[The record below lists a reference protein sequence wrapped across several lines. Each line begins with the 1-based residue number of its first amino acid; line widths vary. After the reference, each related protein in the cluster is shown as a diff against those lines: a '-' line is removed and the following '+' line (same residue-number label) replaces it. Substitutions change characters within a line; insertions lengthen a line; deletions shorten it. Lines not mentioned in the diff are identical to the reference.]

1 MTGRNRQVIM
11 KCIIG
16 RESKKDMKIRAQIQT
31 WLLTAL
37 LIGWGCLMAGC
48 SDHADDEQNRQD
60 EQKSVPFTIASLT
73 RSGDESTETALSTYD
88 GLSIQLFLVPQDN
101 NIAGTETLKGQAIY
115 TGEGLPWMTTIGVKE
130 SAKYKVFGFMPAG
143 ISANEAYNV
152 TISGNT
158 ATLNIPQMLTV
169 SNKDVCVITG
179 VKDHPL
185 GNDEKVLPGV
195 FDYTANSVSGHGY
208 GVSLLAEHIYSAVE
222 IWFKMKANVA
232 YNNLR
237 TIKLKQVLLK
247 NAQMAV
253 VNATIPLTMGSSETS
268 VPKPVGVIT
277 MEKVES
283 TVVAETT
290 LFSSD
295 AGQELETAD
304 GSEIKV
310 PGYFTLGNNDTS
322 ELVIESV
329 YDVYDK
335 DVLVREDCHAVNKI
349 NGLVSSLKRGEKK
362 IIKITVN
369 PTYLYVLTDDD
380 SGNIGVAT
388 TTTGD

>member
-1 MTGRNRQVIM
+1 
-11 KCIIG
+11 
-16 RESKKDMKIRAQIQT
+16 
-31 WLLTAL
+31 
-37 LIGWGCLMAGC
+37 MAGC

-73 RSGDESTETALSTYD
+73 RSGDETTETALSTYD

-101 NIAGTETLKGQAIY
+101 NIAGTETLKGQAVY
-115 TGEGLPWMTTIGVKE
+115 SGEGLPWYTTIGVKN
-130 SAKYKVFGFMPAG
+130 SAQYKVFGFMPAE
-143 ISANEAYNV
+143 ISANDGYNV
-152 TISGNT
+152 EISDDKTT
-158 ATLNIPQMLTV
+158 ATLTIPQMLTV

-185 GNDEKVLPGV
+185 DTSQDEKVLPGV
-195 FDYTANSVSGHGY
+195 FDYKAEPIPGYGY

-253 VNATIPLTMGSSETS
+253 VNATIPLTIGSLETP
-268 VPKPVGVIT
+268 VRKPVGEIT
-277 MEKVES
+277 MTKVES
-283 TVVAETT
+283 NVVAETT
-290 LFSSD
+290 LFSS
-295 AGQELETAD
+295 AGEELKTTD

-310 PGYFTLGNNDTS
+310 PGYFTLGNGDNDTS

-349 NGLVSSLKRGEKK
+349 NDLVGSLKRGEKK

>member
-1 MTGRNRQVIM
+1 
-11 KCIIG
+11 
-16 RESKKDMKIRAQIQT
+16 MKIRAQIQT

-37 LIGWGCLMAGC
+37 LIGGGCLMAGC

-60 EQKSVPFTIASLT
+60 EQNTVPFTVASLT
-73 RSGDESTETALSTYD
+73 RSGDETTETAVSSYD
-88 GLSIQLFLVPQDN
+88 GLSIQLFLVPQDKT
-101 NIAGTETLKGQAIY
+101 AGTETLKGQAVY
-115 TGEGLPWMTTIGVKE
+115 SGEGLPWYTTIGVKN
-130 SAKYKVFGFMPAG
+130 SAQYKVFGFMPAG
-143 ISANEAYNV
+143 ISADDGYNV
-152 TISGNT
+152 EISDDKTT

-185 GNDEKVLPGV
+185 VNDEKVLPGV

-222 IWFKMKANVA
+222 IWFKMKANVT
-232 YNNLR
+232 YNDLR

-268 VPKPVGVIT
+268 VPKPVGEIT
-277 MEKVES
+277 MTKVES

-295 AGQELETAD
+295 AGEELKTAD

-310 PGYFTLGNNDTS
+310 PGYFTLGNDDNNTS

-349 NGLVSSLKRGEKK
+349 NGLVGSLKRGEKK

>member
-1 MTGRNRQVIM
+1 
-11 KCIIG
+11 
-16 RESKKDMKIRAQIQT
+16 MKIRAQIQT

-37 LIGWGCLMAGC
+37 LIGGGCLMAGC

-73 RSGDESTETALSTYD
+73 RSGDETTETAVSSYD
-88 GLSIQLFLVPQDN
+88 GLSIQLFLVPQDGT
-101 NIAGTETLKGQAIY
+101 AGTDTLKGQAIY
-115 TGEGLPWMTTIGVKE
+115 TGEGLPWMTTIGVKN

-143 ISANEAYNV
+143 ISADDEYSV
-152 TISGNT
+152 KIEDNT
-158 ATLNIPQMLTV
+158 ATLTIPQMLTV
-169 SNKDVCVITG
+169 SDKDVCVITG
-179 VKDHPL
+179 VKDHPR
-185 GNDEKVLPGV
+185 GVSETGEKEKVLPGV
-195 FDYTANSVSGHGY
+195 FDYTANSVSGQGY

-232 YNNLR
+232 YNDLR
-237 TIKLKQVLLK
+237 TIKLKQVILR

-268 VPKPVGVIT
+268 VPNPVGEIT
-277 MEKVES
+277 MEEVES

-295 AGQELETAD
+295 AGEELKTTD

-335 DVLVREDCHAVNKI
+335 DVLVRENCHAVNKI
-349 NGLVSSLKRGEKK
+349 NGLVGSLKRGDKK

>member
-1 MTGRNRQVIM
+1 
-11 KCIIG
+11 
-16 RESKKDMKIRAQIQT
+16 
-31 WLLTAL
+31 
-37 LIGWGCLMAGC
+37 MAGC

-60 EQKSVPFTIASLT
+60 EQNTVPFTVASLT
-73 RSGDESTETALSTYD
+73 RSGDETTETAVSSYD
-88 GLSIQLFLVPQDN
+88 GLSIQLFLVPQDD
-101 NIAGTETLKGQAIY
+101 NIAGTETLKGQAVY
-115 TGEGLPWMTTIGVKE
+115 SGEGLPWYTTIGVKN
-130 SAKYKVFGFMPAG
+130 SAQYKVFGFMPAG
-143 ISANEAYNV
+143 ISADETYDV
-152 TISGNT
+152 TISDNT
-158 ATLNIPQMLTV
+158 ATLTIPQMLTV

-185 GNDEKVLPGV
+185 VNDEKVLPGV

-253 VNATIPLTMGSSETS
+253 VNATIPLTMGTSETF
-268 VPKPVGVIT
+268 VPEPVGVIT

-295 AGQELETAD
+295 AGEELKTTD

-310 PGYFTLGNNDTS
+310 PGYFTLGNNKNA

-335 DVLVREDCHAVNKI
+335 DVLVRENCHAVNKI
-349 NGLVSSLKRGEKK
+349 NGLVSSLKRGDKK
-362 IIKITVN
+362 MN

>member
-1 MTGRNRQVIM
+1 MTGRNRLENV

-37 LIGWGCLMAGC
+37 LIGGGCLMAGC

-101 NIAGTETLKGQAIY
+101 TAGTETLKGQAVY

-130 SAKYKVFGFMPAG
+130 SAKYKVFDFMPAG
-143 ISANEAYNV
+143 ISANETYNV
-152 TISGNT
+152 EISGNT

-185 GNDEKVLPGV
+185 VNDEKVLPGV
-195 FDYTANSVSGHGY
+195 FDYTANSVSGQGY

-222 IWFKMKANVA
+222 IWFKMQTNVA
-232 YNNLR
+232 YNDLR
-237 TIKLKQVLLK
+237 TIKLKQVILR

-268 VPKPVGVIT
+268 VPKPVGEIT
-277 MEKVES
+277 MEEVES

-295 AGQELETAD
+295 AGEELKTTD

-310 PGYFTLGNNDTS
+310 PGYFTLGNDDNNTS

-349 NGLVSSLKRGEKK
+349 NGLVGSLKRGEKK

-388 TTTGD
+388 TTGD

>member
-1 MTGRNRQVIM
+1 
-11 KCIIG
+11 
-16 RESKKDMKIRAQIQT
+16 
-31 WLLTAL
+31 
-37 LIGWGCLMAGC
+37 MAGC

-60 EQKSVPFTIASLT
+60 EQNTVPFTVASLT
-73 RSGDESTETALSTYD
+73 RSGDETTETAVSSYD
-88 GLSIQLFLVPQDN
+88 GLSIQLFLVPQN
-101 NIAGTETLKGQAIY
+101 STAGTETLKGQAVY
-115 TGEGLPWMTTIGVKE
+115 SGEGLPWYTTIGVKN
-130 SAKYKVFGFMPAG
+130 SAQYKVFGFMPAG
-143 ISANEAYNV
+143 ISADETYDV
-152 TISGNT
+152 TISDDKTT

-185 GNDEKVLPGV
+185 DASKDEKVLPGV
-195 FDYTANSVSGHGY
+195 FDYKAEPIPGYGY

-232 YNNLR
+232 YNDLR

-253 VNATIPLTMGSSETS
+253 VNATIPLTIGSLET
-268 VPKPVGVIT
+268 PKPNPVGEIT
-277 MEKVES
+277 MTKVAS
-283 TVVAETT
+283 SVVAETT

-295 AGQELETAD
+295 AGEELETTD

-310 PGYFTLGNNDTS
+310 PGYFTLGNDDNNTS

-335 DVLVREDCHAVNKI
+335 NVLVREDCHAVNKI

>member
-1 MTGRNRQVIM
+1 
-11 KCIIG
+11 
-16 RESKKDMKIRAQIQT
+16 
-31 WLLTAL
+31 
-37 LIGWGCLMAGC
+37 MAGC

-60 EQKSVPFTIASLT
+60 EQNTVPFTVASLT
-73 RSGDESTETALSTYD
+73 RSGDETTETAVSSYD
-88 GLSIQLFLVPQDN
+88 GLSIQLFLVPQDGT
-101 NIAGTETLKGQAIY
+101 AGTDTLKGQAIY
-115 TGEGLPWMTTIGVKE
+115 TGEGLPWMTTIGVKN

-143 ISANEAYNV
+143 ISANDEYSV
-152 TISGNT
+152 KIEDNT
-158 ATLNIPQMLTV
+158 ATLTIPQMLTV
-169 SNKDVCVITG
+169 SDKDVCVITG

-185 GNDEKVLPGV
+185 DTSNDEKVLSGV
-195 FDYTANSVSGHGY
+195 FDYKAEPIPGYGY

-222 IWFKMKANVA
+222 IWFKMNANVA
-232 YNNLR
+232 YNDLR

-253 VNATIPLTMGSSETS
+253 VNATIPLTIGSLETP
-268 VPKPVGVIT
+268 VPNPVGEIT
-277 MEKVES
+277 MTKVES

-295 AGQELETAD
+295 AGEELKTTD

-310 PGYFTLGNNDTS
+310 PGYFTLGNGDNDTS

>member
-1 MTGRNRQVIM
+1 
-11 KCIIG
+11 
-16 RESKKDMKIRAQIQT
+16 
-31 WLLTAL
+31 
-37 LIGWGCLMAGC
+37 MAGC

-335 DVLVREDCHAVNKI
+335 DNQDNCEPHLSVRVN
-349 NGLVSSLKRGEKK
+349 RR
-362 IIKITVN
+362 
-369 PTYLYVLTDDD
+369 
-380 SGNIGVAT
+380 
-388 TTTGD
+388 

>member
-1 MTGRNRQVIM
+1 
-11 KCIIG
+11 
-16 RESKKDMKIRAQIQT
+16 
-31 WLLTAL
+31 
-37 LIGWGCLMAGC
+37 MAGC

-73 RSGDESTETALSTYD
+73 RSGDETTETAVSSYD
-88 GLSIQLFLVPQDN
+88 GLSIQLFLVPQDGT
-101 NIAGTETLKGQAIY
+101 AGTDTLKGQAIY
-115 TGEGLPWMTTIGVKE
+115 TGEGLPWMTTIGVKN

-143 ISANEAYNV
+143 ISADDEYSV
-152 TISGNT
+152 KIEDNT
-158 ATLNIPQMLTV
+158 ATLTIPQMLTV
-169 SNKDVCVITG
+169 SDKDVCVITG

-185 GNDEKVLPGV
+185 GVSETGEKEKVLPGV

-232 YNNLR
+232 YNDLR

-253 VNATIPLTMGSSETS
+253 VNARIPLTIGSLETP
-268 VPKPVGVIT
+268 VRKPVGEIT

-335 DVLVREDCHAVNKI
+335 DVYDKDVLVRENCHAVNKI
-349 NGLVSSLKRGEKK
+349 NGLVGSLERGDKK

>member
-1 MTGRNRQVIM
+1 
-11 KCIIG
+11 
-16 RESKKDMKIRAQIQT
+16 MKIRAQIQT

-37 LIGWGCLMAGC
+37 LIGGGCLMAGC

-60 EQKSVPFTIASLT
+60 EQNTVPFTVASLT
-73 RSGDESTETALSTYD
+73 RSGDETTETAVSSYD
-88 GLSIQLFLVPQDN
+88 GLSIQLFLVPQDGT
-101 NIAGTETLKGQAIY
+101 AGTDTLKGQAIY
-115 TGEGLPWMTTIGVKE
+115 TGEGLPWMTTIGVKN

-143 ISANEAYNV
+143 ISANDEYSV
-152 TISGNT
+152 KIEDNT
-158 ATLNIPQMLTV
+158 ATLTIPQMLTV
-169 SNKDVCVITG
+169 SDKDVCVITG

-185 GNDEKVLPGV
+185 DTSNDEKVLSGV
-195 FDYTANSVSGHGY
+195 FDYTANSVEGFGY

-222 IWFKMKANVA
+222 IWFKMNANVA
-232 YNNLR
+232 YNDLR

-253 VNATIPLTMGSSETS
+253 VNATIPLTMGSLETP
-268 VPKPVGVIT
+268 VPNPVGEIT
-277 MEKVES
+277 MTKVES

-295 AGQELETAD
+295 AGEELKTAD

-310 PGYFTLGNNDTS
+310 PGYFTLGNDDNNTS

-349 NGLVSSLKRGEKK
+349 NGLVGSLKRGEKK

>member
-1 MTGRNRQVIM
+1 
-11 KCIIG
+11 
-16 RESKKDMKIRAQIQT
+16 MKIRAQIQT

-37 LIGWGCLMAGC
+37 LIGGGCLMA
-48 SDHADDEQNRQD
+48 RQD
-60 EQKSVPFTIASLT
+60 EQKSVPFTVASLT
-73 RSGDESTETALSTYD
+73 RSGDETTETALSTYD
-88 GLSIQLFLVPQDN
+88 GLSIQLFLVPQDGT
-101 NIAGTETLKGQAIY
+101 AGSETLKGQAVY
-115 TGEGLPWMTTIGVKE
+115 SGEGLPWMTTIGVKE

-152 TISGNT
+152 TIISNK
-158 ATLNIPQMLTV
+158 AILNIPQMLTV

-185 GNDEKVLPGV
+185 VNNEKVQSGV
-195 FDYTANSVSGHGY
+195 FDYTANSVSGQGY

-253 VNATIPLTMGSSETS
+253 LLKNAQMAVVNATIPLTMGTSETS
-268 VPKPVGVIT
+268 VPEPVGVIT

-295 AGQELETAD
+295 AGEELKTAD

-335 DVLVREDCHAVNKI
+335 DVLVRENCHAVNKI
-349 NGLVSSLKRGEKK
+349 NGLVSSLKRGDKK

>member
-1 MTGRNRQVIM
+1 
-11 KCIIG
+11 
-16 RESKKDMKIRAQIQT
+16 
-31 WLLTAL
+31 
-37 LIGWGCLMAGC
+37 MAGC

-73 RSGDESTETALSTYD
+73 RSGDETTETAVSSYD
-88 GLSIQLFLVPQDN
+88 GLSIQLFLVPQDGT
-101 NIAGTETLKGQAIY
+101 AGTDTLKGQAIY
-115 TGEGLPWMTTIGVKE
+115 TGEGLPWMTTIGVKN

-143 ISANEAYNV
+143 ISADDEYSV
-152 TISGNT
+152 KIEDNT
-158 ATLNIPQMLTV
+158 ATLTIPQMLTV
-169 SNKDVCVITG
+169 SDKDVCVITG

-185 GNDEKVLPGV
+185 GVSETGEKEKVLPGV

-232 YNNLR
+232 YNDLR

-247 NAQMAV
+247 NTQMAV
-253 VNATIPLTMGSSETS
+253 VNATIRLTMGTSETS
-268 VPKPVGVIT
+268 VPKPVREIT
-277 MEKVES
+277 MEKVAS

-290 LFSSD
+290 LFSSY
-295 AGQELETAD
+295 AGEKLKTTD

-335 DVLVREDCHAVNKI
+335 DVLVRENCHAVNKI
-349 NGLVSSLKRGEKK
+349 NGLVGSLERGKKK
-362 IIKITVN
+362 IIKIIVN

>member
-1 MTGRNRQVIM
+1 
-11 KCIIG
+11 
-16 RESKKDMKIRAQIQT
+16 MKIRAQIQT

-37 LIGWGCLMAGC
+37 LIGEGCLMAGC

-60 EQKSVPFTIASLT
+60 EQNTVPFTVASLT
-73 RSGDESTETALSTYD
+73 RSGDETTETALSTYD
-88 GLSIQLFLVPQDN
+88 GLSIQLFLVPQDET
-101 NIAGTETLKGQAIY
+101 AGPETLKGQAVY

-143 ISANEAYNV
+143 ISADDGYNV
-152 TISGNT
+152 EISDDKTT
-158 ATLNIPQMLTV
+158 ATLTIPQMLTV

-179 VKDHPL
+179 VTGHPL
-185 GNDEKVLPGV
+185 DTSKDEKVLPGL
-195 FDYTANSVSGHGY
+195 FDYTANSVSGQGY

-222 IWFKMKANVA
+222 IWFKMQANVT
-232 YNNLR
+232 YNDLR
-237 TIKLKQVLLK
+237 TIKLKQVILR

-268 VPKPVGVIT
+268 VPKPVGEIT
-277 MEKVES
+277 MEEVES

-295 AGQELETAD
+295 AGEELKTTD

-310 PGYFTLGNNDTS
+310 PGYFTLGNNKNA

-335 DVLVREDCHAVNKI
+335 DGLVREDCHAVNKI
-349 NGLVSSLKRGEKK
+349 NGLVGSLKRGDKK

>member
-1 MTGRNRQVIM
+1 
-11 KCIIG
+11 
-16 RESKKDMKIRAQIQT
+16 MKIRAQIQT

-37 LIGWGCLMAGC
+37 LIGGGCLMAGC

-73 RSGDESTETALSTYD
+73 RSGDETTETALSTYD
-88 GLSIQLFLVPQDN
+88 GLSIQLFLVPQDGT
-101 NIAGTETLKGQAIY
+101 AGTETLKGQAVY

-143 ISANEAYNV
+143 ISANDGYNV
-152 TISGNT
+152 KISDDKTT

-185 GNDEKVLPGV
+185 VNDEKVLSGV

-232 YNNLR
+232 YNDLR

-253 VNATIPLTMGSSETS
+253 VNATIPLKIGSLET
-268 VPKPVGVIT
+268 PEPNPVGEIT
-277 MEKVES
+277 MTKVES
-283 TVVAETT
+283 NVVAETT

-295 AGQELETAD
+295 AGEELKTTD

-310 PGYFTLGNNDTS
+310 PGYFILGNNDTS

-335 DVLVREDCHAVNKI
+335 NVLVREDCHAVNKI

>member
-1 MTGRNRQVIM
+1 
-11 KCIIG
+11 
-16 RESKKDMKIRAQIQT
+16 MKIRAQIQT

-37 LIGWGCLMAGC
+37 LIGGGCLMAGC

-73 RSGDESTETALSTYD
+73 RSGDETTETALSTYD

-101 NIAGTETLKGQAIY
+101 NIAGTETLKGQAVY
-115 TGEGLPWMTTIGVKE
+115 SGEGLPWYTTIGVKN
-130 SAKYKVFGFMPAG
+130 SAQYKVFGFMPAE
-143 ISANEAYNV
+143 ISANDGYNV
-152 TISGNT
+152 EISDDKTT
-158 ATLNIPQMLTV
+158 ATLTIPQMLTV

-185 GNDEKVLPGV
+185 DTDIDEKVLPGV

-253 VNATIPLTMGSSETS
+253 VNATIPLTIGSLETP
-268 VPKPVGVIT
+268 VRKPVGEIT
-277 MEKVES
+277 MTKVES
-283 TVVAETT
+283 NVVAETT
-290 LFSSD
+290 LFSS
-295 AGQELETAD
+295 AGEELKTTD

-310 PGYFTLGNNDTS
+310 PGYFTLGNGDNDTS

-349 NGLVSSLKRGEKK
+349 NGLVSSLKRGDKK

>member
-1 MTGRNRQVIM
+1 
-11 KCIIG
+11 
-16 RESKKDMKIRAQIQT
+16 
-31 WLLTAL
+31 
-37 LIGWGCLMAGC
+37 MAGC

-60 EQKSVPFTIASLT
+60 EQNTVPFTVASLT
-73 RSGDESTETALSTYD
+73 RSGDETTETALSTYD
-88 GLSIQLFLVPQDN
+88 GLSIQLFLVPQDET
-101 NIAGTETLKGQAIY
+101 AGKETLKGQAVY
-115 TGEGLPWMTTIGVKE
+115 SVEGLPWYTTIGVKN
-130 SAKYKVFGFMPAG
+130 SAQYKVFGFMPAG
-143 ISANEAYNV
+143 ISANDGYNV
-152 TISGNT
+152 EISDDKTT
-158 ATLNIPQMLTV
+158 ATLTIPQMLTV

-185 GNDEKVLPGV
+185 GVSETGEKEKVLPGV
-195 FDYTANSVSGHGY
+195 FDYTANSVSGQGY

-222 IWFKMKANVA
+222 IWFKMQANVT
-232 YNNLR
+232 YNDLR
-237 TIKLKQVLLK
+237 TIKLKQVILR

-268 VPKPVGVIT
+268 VPKPVGEIT
-277 MEKVES
+277 MEEVES

-295 AGQELETAD
+295 AGEELKTTD

-310 PGYFTLGNNDTS
+310 PGYFTLGNNKNA

-335 DVLVREDCHAVNKI
+335 DGLVREDCHAVNKI
-349 NGLVSSLKRGEKK
+349 NGLVGSLKRGDKK

>member
-1 MTGRNRQVIM
+1 
-11 KCIIG
+11 
-16 RESKKDMKIRAQIQT
+16 MKIRAQIQT

-37 LIGWGCLMAGC
+37 LIGGGCLMAGC

-60 EQKSVPFTIASLT
+60 EQNTVPFTVASLT
-73 RSGDESTETALSTYD
+73 RSGDETTETAVSSYD
-88 GLSIQLFLVPQDN
+88 GLSIQLFLVPQDGT
-101 NIAGTETLKGQAIY
+101 AGTDTLKGQAIY
-115 TGEGLPWMTTIGVKE
+115 TGEGLPWMTTIGVKN

-143 ISANEAYNV
+143 ISANDEYSV
-152 TISGNT
+152 KIEDNT
-158 ATLNIPQMLTV
+158 ATLTIPQMLTV
-169 SNKDVCVITG
+169 SDKDVCVITG

-185 GNDEKVLPGV
+185 DTSNDEKVLSGV
-195 FDYTANSVSGHGY
+195 FDYKAEPIPGYGY

-222 IWFKMKANVA
+222 IWFKMNANVA
-232 YNNLR
+232 YNDLR

-253 VNATIPLTMGSSETS
+253 VNATIPLTMGSLETP
-268 VPKPVGVIT
+268 VPNPVGEIT
-277 MEKVES
+277 MTKVES

-295 AGQELETAD
+295 AGEELKTAD

-310 PGYFTLGNNDTS
+310 PGYFTLGNDDNNTS

-349 NGLVSSLKRGEKK
+349 NGLVGSLKRGEKK

>member
-1 MTGRNRQVIM
+1 
-11 KCIIG
+11 
-16 RESKKDMKIRAQIQT
+16 MKIRAQIQT

-37 LIGWGCLMAGC
+37 LIGGECLMAGC
-48 SDHADDEQNRQD
+48 SDHADDEKNRQH

-73 RSGDESTETALSTYD
+73 RSGDEPTETAFSSYD
-88 GLSIQLFLVPQDN
+88 GLSIQLFLVPQDGT
-101 NIAGTETLKGQAIY
+101 AGTETLKGQAVY

-152 TISGNT
+152 TIISNK
-158 ATLNIPQMLTV
+158 AILNIPQMLTV

-185 GNDEKVLPGV
+185 GVSETGEKEKVLPGV
-195 FDYTANSVSGHGY
+195 FDYTANSVSGQGY

-253 VNATIPLTMGSSETS
+253 VNATIPLTMGTSETS
-268 VPKPVGVIT
+268 VPEPVGVIT

-295 AGQELETAD
+295 AGEELKTAD

-310 PGYFTLGNNDTS
+310 PGYFTLGNNKNA

-349 NGLVSSLKRGEKK
+349 NGLVSSLKRGDKK

-388 TTTGD
+388 TTGD

>member
-1 MTGRNRQVIM
+1 
-11 KCIIG
+11 
-16 RESKKDMKIRAQIQT
+16 MKIRAQIQT

-37 LIGWGCLMAGC
+37 LIGGGCLMAGC

-73 RSGDESTETALSTYD
+73 RSGDETTETALSTYD
-88 GLSIQLFLVPQDN
+88 GLSIQLFLVPQD
-101 NIAGTETLKGQAIY
+101 K
-115 TGEGLPWMTTIGVKE
+115 GLPWMTTIGVKE

-253 VNATIPLTMGSSETS
+253 VNATIPLTDNDG
-268 VPKPVGVIT
+268 
-277 MEKVES
+277 ES
-283 TVVAETT
+283 C
-290 LFSSD
+290 
-295 AGQELETAD
+295 
-304 GSEIKV
+304 K
-310 PGYFTLGNNDTS
+310 LGG
-322 ELVIESV
+322 
-329 YDVYDK
+329 
-335 DVLVREDCHAVNKI
+335 C
-349 NGLVSSLKRGEKK
+349 
-362 IIKITVN
+362 
-369 PTYLYVLTDDD
+369 
-380 SGNIGVAT
+380 
-388 TTTGD
+388 

>member
-1 MTGRNRQVIM
+1 
-11 KCIIG
+11 
-16 RESKKDMKIRAQIQT
+16 MKIRAQIQT

-37 LIGWGCLMAGC
+37 LIGEGCLMAGC

-60 EQKSVPFTIASLT
+60 EQNTVPFTVASLT
-73 RSGDESTETALSTYD
+73 RSGDETTETALSTYD

-101 NIAGTETLKGQAIY
+101 NIAGTETLKGQAVY

-143 ISANEAYNV
+143 ISADDGYNV
-152 TISGNT
+152 EISDDKTT
-158 ATLNIPQMLTV
+158 ATLTIPQMLTV

-185 GNDEKVLPGV
+185 GVSETGEKEKVLPGV
-195 FDYTANSVSGHGY
+195 FDYTANSVSGQGY

-232 YNNLR
+232 YNDLR

-253 VNATIPLTMGSSETS
+253 VNARIPLTIGSLETP
-268 VPKPVGVIT
+268 VRKPVGEIT
-277 MEKVES
+277 MTKVES
-283 TVVAETT
+283 NVVAETT
-290 LFSSD
+290 LLSS
-295 AGQELETAD
+295 AGEELKTTD

-329 YDVYDK
+329 YEVYDK

-349 NGLVSSLKRGEKK
+349 NDLVGSLERGYTK

>member
-1 MTGRNRQVIM
+1 
-11 KCIIG
+11 
-16 RESKKDMKIRAQIQT
+16 
-31 WLLTAL
+31 
-37 LIGWGCLMAGC
+37 MAGC

-60 EQKSVPFTIASLT
+60 EQNTVPFTIASLT
-73 RSGDESTETALSTYD
+73 RSGDETTETAVSSYD
-88 GLSIQLFLVPQDN
+88 GLSIQLFLVPQDD
-101 NIAGTETLKGQAIY
+101 NIAGTETLKGQAVY
-115 TGEGLPWMTTIGVKE
+115 SGEGLPWYTTIGVKN
-130 SAKYKVFGFMPAG
+130 SAQYKVFGFMPAG
-143 ISANEAYNV
+143 ISANDGYNV
-152 TISGNT
+152 EISDDKTT

-185 GNDEKVLPGV
+185 VNDEKVLPGV
-195 FDYTANSVSGHGY
+195 FDYTANSVSGQGY

-232 YNNLR
+232 YNHLR

-253 VNATIPLTMGSSETS
+253 VNATIRLTMGTSETY
-268 VPKPVGVIT
+268 VPEPVREIT
-277 MEKVES
+277 MEKVAS

-295 AGQELETAD
+295 AGEELKTTD

-335 DVLVREDCHAVNKI
+335 DVLVRENCHAVNKI
-349 NGLVSSLKRGEKK
+349 NGLVSSLERGDKK

>member
-1 MTGRNRQVIM
+1 
-11 KCIIG
+11 
-16 RESKKDMKIRAQIQT
+16 MKIRAQIQT

-37 LIGWGCLMAGC
+37 LIGGGCLMAGC

-60 EQKSVPFTIASLT
+60 EQNTVPFTVTSLT
-73 RSGDESTETALSTYD
+73 RSGDETTETAVSSYD
-88 GLSIQLFLVPQDN
+88 GLSIQLFLVPQDGT
-101 NIAGTETLKGQAIY
+101 AGTDTLKGQAIY
-115 TGEGLPWMTTIGVKE
+115 TGEGLPWMTTIGVKN

-143 ISANEAYNV
+143 ISANDEYSV
-152 TISGNT
+152 KIEDNT
-158 ATLNIPQMLTV
+158 ATLTIPQMLTV
-169 SNKDVCVITG
+169 SDKDVCVITG

-185 GNDEKVLPGV
+185 DTSNDEKVLSGV
-195 FDYTANSVSGHGY
+195 FDYKAEPIPGYGY

-222 IWFKMKANVA
+222 IWFKMNANVA
-232 YNNLR
+232 YNDLR

-253 VNATIPLTMGSSETS
+253 VNATIPLTMGSLETP
-268 VPKPVGVIT
+268 VPNPVGEIT
-277 MEKVES
+277 MTKVES

-295 AGQELETAD
+295 AGEELKTAD

-310 PGYFTLGNNDTS
+310 PGYFTLGNDDNNTS

-349 NGLVSSLKRGEKK
+349 NGLVGSLKRGEKK

>member
-1 MTGRNRQVIM
+1 
-11 KCIIG
+11 
-16 RESKKDMKIRAQIQT
+16 
-31 WLLTAL
+31 
-37 LIGWGCLMAGC
+37 MAGC

-73 RSGDESTETALSTYD
+73 RSGDETTETALSTYD
-88 GLSIQLFLVPQDN
+88 GLSIQLFLVPQDGT
-101 NIAGTETLKGQAIY
+101 AGTETLKGQAVY

-143 ISANEAYNV
+143 ISADDGYNV
-152 TISGNT
+152 EISDDKTT
-158 ATLNIPQMLTV
+158 ATLTIPQMLTV

-179 VKDHPL
+179 VTGHPL
-185 GNDEKVLPGV
+185 GVSETGEKEKVLPGL
-195 FDYTANSVSGHGY
+195 FDYTANSVSGQGY

-232 YNNLR
+232 YNDLR

-253 VNATIPLTMGSSETS
+253 VNARIPLTIGSLETP
-268 VPKPVGVIT
+268 VRKPVGEIT

-335 DVLVREDCHAVNKI
+335 DVYDKDVLVRENCHAVNKI
-349 NGLVSSLKRGEKK
+349 NGLVGSLKRGDKK

>member
-1 MTGRNRQVIM
+1 
-11 KCIIG
+11 
-16 RESKKDMKIRAQIQT
+16 MKIRAQIQT

-60 EQKSVPFTIASLT
+60 EQNTVPFTVASLT
-73 RSGDESTETALSTYD
+73 RSGDETTETAVSSYD
-88 GLSIQLFLVPQDN
+88 GLSIQLFLVPQDGT
-101 NIAGTETLKGQAIY
+101 AGTDTLKGQAIY
-115 TGEGLPWMTTIGVKE
+115 TGEGLPWMTTIGVKN

-143 ISANEAYNV
+143 ISANDEYSV
-152 TISGNT
+152 KIEDNT
-158 ATLNIPQMLTV
+158 ATLTIPQMLTV
-169 SNKDVCVITG
+169 SDKDVCVITG

-185 GNDEKVLPGV
+185 DTSNDEKVLSGV
-195 FDYTANSVSGHGY
+195 FDYKAEPIPGYGY

-222 IWFKMKANVA
+222 IWFKMNANVA
-232 YNNLR
+232 YNDLR

-253 VNATIPLTMGSSETS
+253 VNATIPLTMGSLETP
-268 VPKPVGVIT
+268 VPNPVGEIT
-277 MEKVES
+277 MTKVES

-295 AGQELETAD
+295 AGEELKTAD

-310 PGYFTLGNNDTS
+310 PGYFTLGNDDNNTS

-349 NGLVSSLKRGEKK
+349 NGLVGSLKRGEKK

>member
-1 MTGRNRQVIM
+1 
-11 KCIIG
+11 
-16 RESKKDMKIRAQIQT
+16 
-31 WLLTAL
+31 
-37 LIGWGCLMAGC
+37 
-48 SDHADDEQNRQD
+48 
-60 EQKSVPFTIASLT
+60 
-73 RSGDESTETALSTYD
+73 
-88 GLSIQLFLVPQDN
+88 
-101 NIAGTETLKGQAIY
+101 
-115 TGEGLPWMTTIGVKE
+115 
-130 SAKYKVFGFMPAG
+130 VFGFMPAG
-143 ISANEAYNV
+143 ISADDGYNV
-152 TISGNT
+152 EISDDKTT
-158 ATLNIPQMLTV
+158 ATLTIPQMLTV

-179 VKDHPL
+179 VTGHPL
-185 GNDEKVLPGV
+185 GVSETGEKEKVLPGL
-195 FDYTANSVSGHGY
+195 FDYTANSVSGQGY

-232 YNNLR
+232 YNDLR

-253 VNATIPLTMGSSETS
+253 VNARIPLTIGSLETP
-268 VPKPVGVIT
+268 VRKPVGVIT

-310 PGYFTLGNNDTS
+310 PGYFTLGNGDNDTS

-335 DVLVREDCHAVNKI
+335 DVLVRENCHAVNKI
-349 NGLVSSLKRGEKK
+349 NGLVSSLKRGDKK

-388 TTTGD
+388 TTGD

>member
-1 MTGRNRQVIM
+1 
-11 KCIIG
+11 
-16 RESKKDMKIRAQIQT
+16 
-31 WLLTAL
+31 
-37 LIGWGCLMAGC
+37 MAGC

-73 RSGDESTETALSTYD
+73 RSGDETTETAVSSYD
-88 GLSIQLFLVPQDN
+88 GLSIQLFLVPQDET
-101 NIAGTETLKGQAIY
+101 AGTETLKGQAVY
-115 TGEGLPWMTTIGVKE
+115 SGEGLPWYTTIGVKN
-130 SAKYKVFGFMPAG
+130 SAQYKVFGFMPAG
-143 ISANEAYNV
+143 ISVNDGYNV
-152 TISGNT
+152 EISDDKTT
-158 ATLNIPQMLTV
+158 ATLTIPQMLTV
-169 SNKDVCVITG
+169 SDKDVCVITG

-185 GNDEKVLPGV
+185 GVSETGEKEKVLPGV
-195 FDYTANSVSGHGY
+195 FDYTANPVSGQGY

-232 YNNLR
+232 YNDLR

-247 NAQMAV
+247 NAKMAV
-253 VNATIPLTMGSSETS
+253 VNATIRLTMG
-268 VPKPVGVIT
+268 KPEPVREIT
-277 MEKVES
+277 MEKVAS

-290 LFSSD
+290 LFSSY
-295 AGQELETAD
+295 AGEELTD

-335 DVLVREDCHAVNKI
+335 DVLVRENCHAVNKI

-362 IIKITVN
+362 IIKIIVN

>member
-1 MTGRNRQVIM
+1 
-11 KCIIG
+11 
-16 RESKKDMKIRAQIQT
+16 MKIRAQIQT
-31 WLLTAL
+31 WLLTAQ
-37 LIGWGCLMAGC
+37 LIGGGCLMAGC

-73 RSGDESTETALSTYD
+73 RSGDETTETAVSSYD
-88 GLSIQLFLVPQDN
+88 GLSIQLFLVPQDET
-101 NIAGTETLKGQAIY
+101 AGKETLKGQAVY
-115 TGEGLPWMTTIGVKE
+115 SGEGLPWYTTIGVKN
-130 SAKYKVFGFMPAG
+130 SAQYKVFGFMPAG
-143 ISANEAYNV
+143 ISANDGYNV
-152 TISGNT
+152 EISDDKTT
-158 ATLNIPQMLTV
+158 ATLTIPQMLTV

-185 GNDEKVLPGV
+185 VNDEKVLPGV
-195 FDYTANSVSGHGY
+195 FDYKAEPIPGYGY

-222 IWFKMKANVA
+222 IWFKMQANVT
-232 YNNLR
+232 YNDLR

-253 VNATIPLTMGSSETS
+253 VNATIPLTIGSLET
-268 VPKPVGVIT
+268 PKPNPVGEIT
-277 MEKVES
+277 MTKVAS
-283 TVVAETT
+283 NVVAETT

-295 AGQELETAD
+295 AGKELTD

-335 DVLVREDCHAVNKI
+335 DVLVRENCHAVNKI
-349 NGLVSSLKRGEKK
+349 NGLVGSLKRGDKK

>member
-1 MTGRNRQVIM
+1 
-11 KCIIG
+11 
-16 RESKKDMKIRAQIQT
+16 MKIRAQIQT

-37 LIGWGCLMAGC
+37 LIGGGCLMAGC

-73 RSGDESTETALSTYD
+73 RSGDETTETALSTYD

-101 NIAGTETLKGQAIY
+101 NIAGTETLKGQAVY
-115 TGEGLPWMTTIGVKE
+115 SGEGLPWYTTIGVKN
-130 SAKYKVFGFMPAG
+130 SAQYKVFGFMPAG
-143 ISANEAYNV
+143 ISANDEYSV
-152 TISGNT
+152 KIEDNT
-158 ATLNIPQMLTV
+158 ATLTIPQMLTV
-169 SNKDVCVITG
+169 SDKDVCVITG

-185 GNDEKVLPGV
+185 GVSETGEKEKVLPGV
-195 FDYTANSVSGHGY
+195 FDYTANSVSGQGY

-222 IWFKMKANVA
+222 IWFKMKANVT
-232 YNNLR
+232 YNDLR
-237 TIKLKQVLLK
+237 TIKLKQVILR

-268 VPKPVGVIT
+268 VPKPVGEIT
-277 MEKVES
+277 MEEVES

-295 AGQELETAD
+295 AGEELKTTD

-310 PGYFTLGNNDTS
+310 PGYFTLGNNKNA

-335 DVLVREDCHAVNKI
+335 DGLVREDCHAVNKI
-349 NGLVSSLKRGEKK
+349 NGLVGSLKRGDKK

>member
-1 MTGRNRQVIM
+1 
-11 KCIIG
+11 
-16 RESKKDMKIRAQIQT
+16 
-31 WLLTAL
+31 
-37 LIGWGCLMAGC
+37 
-48 SDHADDEQNRQD
+48 
-60 EQKSVPFTIASLT
+60 
-73 RSGDESTETALSTYD
+73 
-88 GLSIQLFLVPQDN
+88 
-101 NIAGTETLKGQAIY
+101 
-115 TGEGLPWMTTIGVKE
+115 
-130 SAKYKVFGFMPAG
+130 
-143 ISANEAYNV
+143 
-152 TISGNT
+152 
-158 ATLNIPQMLTV
+158 
-169 SNKDVCVITG
+169 
-179 VKDHPL
+179 
-185 GNDEKVLPGV
+185 
-195 FDYTANSVSGHGY
+195 
-208 GVSLLAEHIYSAVE
+208 
-222 IWFKMKANVA
+222 
-232 YNNLR
+232 LR

-253 VNATIPLTMGSSETS
+253 VNARIPLTIGSLETP
-268 VPKPVGVIT
+268 VRKPVGEIT

-335 DVLVREDCHAVNKI
+335 DVYDKDVLVRENCHAVNKI
-349 NGLVSSLKRGEKK
+349 NGLVGSLERGDKK

>member
-1 MTGRNRQVIM
+1 
-11 KCIIG
+11 
-16 RESKKDMKIRAQIQT
+16 
-31 WLLTAL
+31 
-37 LIGWGCLMAGC
+37 MAGC

-101 NIAGTETLKGQAIY
+101 TAGTETLKGQAVY

-143 ISANEAYNV
+143 ISANETYNV
-152 TISGNT
+152 EISGNT

-185 GNDEKVLPGV
+185 VNDEKVLPGV
-195 FDYTANSVSGHGY
+195 FDYTANSVSGQGY

-232 YNNLR
+232 YNDLR

-268 VPKPVGVIT
+268 VPKPVGEIT

-295 AGQELETAD
+295 AGEELKTTD

-310 PGYFTLGNNDTS
+310 PGYFTLGNDDNNTS

-349 NGLVSSLKRGEKK
+349 NGLVGSLKRGEKK

-388 TTTGD
+388 TTGD

>member
-1 MTGRNRQVIM
+1 
-11 KCIIG
+11 
-16 RESKKDMKIRAQIQT
+16 
-31 WLLTAL
+31 
-37 LIGWGCLMAGC
+37 MAGC
-48 SDHADDEQNRQD
+48 SDHADDEKNRQD

-73 RSGDESTETALSTYD
+73 RSGDETTETALSTYD

-101 NIAGTETLKGQAIY
+101 NIAGTETLKGQAVY

-143 ISANEAYNV
+143 ISADDGYNV
-152 TISGNT
+152 EISDDKTT
-158 ATLNIPQMLTV
+158 ATLTIPQMLTV

-185 GNDEKVLPGV
+185 DTSQGEKVLPGV
-195 FDYTANSVSGHGY
+195 FDYKAEPIPGYGY

-232 YNNLR
+232 YNDLR

-253 VNATIPLTMGSSETS
+253 VNARIPLTIGSLETP
-268 VPKPVGVIT
+268 VRKPVGEIT
-277 MEKVES
+277 MTKVES
-283 TVVAETT
+283 NVVAETT
-290 LFSSD
+290 LFSS
-295 AGQELETAD
+295 AGEELKTTD

-349 NGLVSSLKRGEKK
+349 NGLVGSLERGEKK

>member
-1 MTGRNRQVIM
+1 
-11 KCIIG
+11 
-16 RESKKDMKIRAQIQT
+16 MKIRAQIQT

-37 LIGWGCLMAGC
+37 LIGWGCLMVGC

-73 RSGDESTETALSTYD
+73 RSGDETTETALSTYD
-88 GLSIQLFLVPQDN
+88 GLSIQLFLVPQDET
-101 NIAGTETLKGQAIY
+101 AGTDTLKGQAIY

-143 ISANEAYNV
+143 ISANDGYNV
-152 TISGNT
+152 EISDDKTT

-185 GNDEKVLPGV
+185 GVSETGEKEKVLSGV

-222 IWFKMKANVA
+222 IWFKMANVA

-253 VNATIPLTMGSSETS
+253 VNATIPLTIGSLET
-268 VPKPVGVIT
+268 PKPNPVGEIT
-277 MEKVES
+277 MTKVTS
-283 TVVAETT
+283 SVVAETT

-295 AGQELETAD
+295 AGEELKTTD

-310 PGYFTLGNNDTS
+310 PGYFTLGNNKNA

-335 DVLVREDCHAVNKI
+335 GVLVRENCHAVNKI
-349 NGLVSSLKRGEKK
+349 NGLVGSLERGDKK

-388 TTTGD
+388 TTGD

>member
-1 MTGRNRQVIM
+1 
-11 KCIIG
+11 
-16 RESKKDMKIRAQIQT
+16 MKIRAQIQT

-37 LIGWGCLMAGC
+37 LIGGGCLMAGC

-60 EQKSVPFTIASLT
+60 EQNTVPFTVASLT
-73 RSGDESTETALSTYD
+73 RSGDETTETVLSTYD

-232 YNNLR
+232 YNDLR

-253 VNATIPLTMGSSETS
+253 VNARIPLTIGSLETP
-268 VPKPVGVIT
+268 VRKPVGEIT
-277 MEKVES
+277 MTKVES
-283 TVVAETT
+283 NVVAETT
-290 LFSSD
+290 LFSS
-295 AGQELETAD
+295 AGEELKTTD

-335 DVLVREDCHAVNKI
+335 DVYDKDVLVRENCHAVNKI
-349 NGLVSSLKRGEKK
+349 NDLVGSLERGDKK

>member
-1 MTGRNRQVIM
+1 
-11 KCIIG
+11 
-16 RESKKDMKIRAQIQT
+16 MKIRAQIQT

-37 LIGWGCLMAGC
+37 LIGGGCLMAGC
-48 SDHADDEQNRQD
+48 SDHTDDEQNRQD

-73 RSGDESTETALSTYD
+73 RSGDETTETALSTYD
-88 GLSIQLFLVPQDN
+88 GLSIQLFLVPQDET
-101 NIAGTETLKGQAIY
+101 AGKETLKGQAVY
-115 TGEGLPWMTTIGVKE
+115 SGEGLPWYTTIGVKN
-130 SAKYKVFGFMPAG
+130 SAQYKVFGFMPAG
-143 ISANEAYNV
+143 ISANDGYNV
-152 TISGNT
+152 EISDDKTT
-158 ATLNIPQMLTV
+158 ATLTIPQMLTV

-185 GNDEKVLPGV
+185 GVSETGEKEKVLPGV

-222 IWFKMKANVA
+222 IWFKMQANVT
-232 YNNLR
+232 YNDLR

-253 VNATIPLTMGSSETS
+253 VNATIRLTMGTSETY
-268 VPKPVGVIT
+268 VPEPVREIT
-277 MEKVES
+277 MTKVES

-295 AGQELETAD
+295 AGEELKTTD

-335 DVLVREDCHAVNKI
+335 DVLVRENCHAVNKI
-349 NGLVSSLKRGEKK
+349 NDLVGSLERGDKK

>member
-1 MTGRNRQVIM
+1 
-11 KCIIG
+11 
-16 RESKKDMKIRAQIQT
+16 MKIRAQIQT

-37 LIGWGCLMAGC
+37 LIGGGCLMAGC

-73 RSGDESTETALSTYD
+73 RSGDETTETAVSSYD

-115 TGEGLPWMTTIGVKE
+115 TGEGLPWMTTIGVKN
-130 SAKYKVFGFMPAG
+130 SAQYKVFGFMPAG
-143 ISANEAYNV
+143 ISADETYDV
-152 TISGNT
+152 TISDNT
-158 ATLNIPQMLTV
+158 ATLTIPQMLTV
-169 SNKDVCVITG
+169 SDKDVCVITG

-185 GNDEKVLPGV
+185 DTSHDEKVLPGV
-195 FDYTANSVSGHGY
+195 FDYKAEPIPGFGY

-232 YNNLR
+232 YNDLR
-237 TIKLKQVLLK
+237 TIKLKQVILR

-253 VNATIPLTMGSSETS
+253 VNATIRLTMGTSETY
-268 VPKPVGVIT
+268 VPEPVREIT
-277 MEKVES
+277 MTKVAS
-283 TVVAETT
+283 NVVAETT

-295 AGQELETAD
+295 AGEELKTTD

-310 PGYFTLGNNDTS
+310 PGYFTLGNGDNDTS

-349 NGLVSSLKRGEKK
+349 NGLVSSLKRGDKK